1 MDLDP
6 NHLEAI
12 SNAVPEST
20 REKLLNP
27 SAKIIGDS
35 IAGIL
40 GKVFRPLQEWK
51 IVNEHH
57 LEEFKDNIYN
67 NLSQIPEDNRDASKL
82 ELVLKA
88 FEEAKYQLDE
98 KELRN
103 YFSNL
108 ISSSVD
114 NRKNSAITPRFATV
128 LSQLGKDEATILK
141 KLNSQDRQATLG
153 FLSLVD
159 TQNKQ
164 VSKITPTTLVWNRSD
179 YKLDLE
185 KSLDILTSLGVITI
199 NYDRKIPGELYNI
212 QVNQLKEFLVSTYGV
227 NFQLSETQSFSFSY
241 GVISCT
247 DFGKKLL
254 DVIL

>member
-1 MDLDP
+1 MVLDP
-6 NHLEAI
+6 NQLEALN
-12 SNAVPEST
+12 NALPSST
-20 REKLLNP
+20 KEKLLNP
-27 SAKIIGDS
+27 TAKIIGDS
-35 IAGIL
+35 LAGIIGFVL
-40 GKVFRPLQEWK
+40 SPLQK
-51 IVNEHH
+51 LHILNEQK
-57 LEEFKDNIYN
+57 LKQYQNEIQNKTDK
-67 NLSQIPEDNRDASKL
+67 IPESHRDPSKL
-82 ELVLKA
+82 GLALKA
-88 FEEAKYQLDE
+88 IEESKYQINED
-98 KELRN
+98 ELRN
-103 YFSNL
+103 LFANL
-108 ISSSVD
+108 VSSSVD
-114 NRKNSAITPRFATV
+114 GRKNSSITPRFASV

-164 VSKITPTTLVWNRSD
+164 VSKITPTTLVWNRLD

-227 NFQLSETQSFSFSY
+227 DFQLSETRSFSFSY

>member
-1 MDLDP
+1 MDLKP
-6 NHLEAI
+6 NQLEAI

-27 SAKIIGDS
+27 PAKIIGDS

-57 LEEFKDNIYN
+57 LEEFKDNIYD
-67 NLSQIPEDNRDASKL
+67 NLSQIPENNRDASKL
-82 ELVLKA
+82 GLVLKA

-128 LSQLGKDEATILK
+128 LSQLGKDEAILLK
-141 KLNSQDRQATLG
+141 NLNNQDRHAILGYLSIATPD
-153 FLSLVD
+153 S
-159 TQNKQ
+159 KE
-164 VSKITPTTLVWNRSD
+164 VSKISPVTLVWNRLT
-179 YKLDLE
+179 YEFEFE
-185 KSLDILTSLGVITI
+185 KSLDILSSLGVINI
-199 NYDRKIPGELYNI
+199 NYDRKLPGDLHELQISELKKCLTFMYGK
-212 QVNQLKEFLVSTYGV
+212 QYKLEENQKLLFYRGVVTCSEFG
-227 NFQLSETQSFSFSY
+227 NQ
-241 GVISCT
+241 
-247 DFGKKLL
+247 LL
-254 DVIL
+254 DVII